1 MKTNIYSVLILAA
14 ALSVS
19 ALIPLS
25 AAPAPQV
32 SVPMAYSVSRV
43 DVNSSQ
49 SIARGATAWTVLRLL
64 GNPRQKLSGD
74 TWVYYGYQA
83 DFKPA
88 NDQQC
93 GTLVLTV
100 VRGEVTDIKLVND
113 RAAKVIAAN
122 GKVRFTGMI
131 AASK

>member
-1 MKTNIYSVLILAA
+1 MKTRIPSVLILAA

-25 AAPAPQV
+25 AAPAPQGV
-32 SVPMAYSVSRV
+32 VPMAYSVRS
-43 DVNSSQ
+43 VNHHGHL
-49 SIARGATAWTVLRLL
+49 IARGTTALTVLRWL
-64 GNPRQKLSGD
+64 GTPRQTLSSD
-74 TWVYYGYQA
+74 TWIYHGYRA
-83 DFKPA
+83 DFAPA

-93 GTLVLTV
+93 GTLILTV

>member
-1 MKTNIYSVLILAA
+1 MNTRIPSVLVIAA

-25 AAPAPQV
+25 AAPAPQG

-43 DVNSSQ
+43 DINSSQ
-49 SIARGATAWTVLRLL
+49 SITRGATAWTVLRLL
-64 GNPRQKLSGD
+64 GTPRQKLASD
-74 TWVYYGYQA
+74 TWIYYGYQA

-93 GTLVLTV
+93 DMLILTV
-100 VRGEVTDIKLVND
+100 VRGEVSDIKLVNNN
-113 RAAKVIAAN
+113 AATLIAAHVKTKAA
-122 GKVRFTGMI
+122 GTI